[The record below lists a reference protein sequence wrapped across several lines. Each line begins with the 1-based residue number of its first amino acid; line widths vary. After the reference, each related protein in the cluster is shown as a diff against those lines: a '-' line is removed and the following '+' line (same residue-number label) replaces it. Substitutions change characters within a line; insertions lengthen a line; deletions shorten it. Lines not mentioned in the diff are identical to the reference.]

1 LKSVF
6 NHSAPADPS
15 RDSAASARSTQ
26 KLATAAESTAAESFV
41 SSGPESDRERK
52 YKNSIH
58 TFVISWFGK
67 HENADSIVKA
77 VAQTSTYVSVIYSD
91 PNIDVLPQFSC
102 QAIRRPNDLFFGDK
116 FRACLESCDADILLL
131 IHADCDCDNWS
142 KIPER
147 CRRAVEEN
155 PNIGVWTPLIEFT
168 DWGLDRT
175 EIKKIPNSSLSIVV
189 QTDAVVFGLTRVI
202 ADRMRKANLRKNIYG
217 WGTDFMFNYYTYSLG
232 EISVV
237 DRSLLVR
244 HPLGS
249 KYSGE
254 VATAQ
259 LIEFLKQLT
268 PAEKAQSALLDAV
281 VRLHDRIQE
290 AGTRDPAAVA
300 HAERE
305 LAQLRQRILGA
316 ENHVNES
323 MLTRA
328 SETARFWFVDLWR
341 GRRRRKL

>member
-1 LKSVF
+1 MS
-6 NHSAPADPS
+6 
-15 RDSAASARSTQ
+15 
-26 KLATAAESTAAESFV
+26 
-41 SSGPESDRERK
+41 
-52 YKNSIH
+52 
-58 TFVISWFGK
+58 
-67 HENADSIVKA
+67 
-77 VAQTSTYVSVIYSD
+77 
-91 PNIDVLPQFSC
+91 
-102 QAIRRPNDLFFGDK
+102 
-116 FRACLESCDADILLL
+116 SCDADILLL

-142 KIPER
+142 EIPER

-290 AGTRDPAAVA
+290 AGARDPAAVA
-300 HAERE
+300 DAKRE

-341 GRRRRKL
+341 GRLRRKL